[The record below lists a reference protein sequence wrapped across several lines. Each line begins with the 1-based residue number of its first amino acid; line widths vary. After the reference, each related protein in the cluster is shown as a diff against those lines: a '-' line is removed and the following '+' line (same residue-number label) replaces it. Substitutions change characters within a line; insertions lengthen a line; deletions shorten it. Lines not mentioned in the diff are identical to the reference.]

1 MGFYLKAVQSAA
13 GSPVDLPDQLV
24 RSVIRVEEL
33 NMAKPKIAIIISTTR
48 QLRFGDKPT
57 RWLME
62 IARSRGDA
70 SSTRTS
76 NRTGA

>member
-1 MGFYLKAVQSAA
+1 
-13 GSPVDLPDQLV
+13 
-24 RSVIRVEEL
+24 
-33 NMAKPKIAIIISTTR
+33 MAKPKIAIIISTSR
-48 QLRFGDKPT
+48 QLRFGDKPPQ
-57 RWLME
+57 WLMG